1 MLKKSFFALI
11 LSVLLIG
18 IVSGCTQ
25 SSSNEEEGK
34 GSGGKSVKIGYF
46 PNLTH
51 SATIIALEKGF
62 FEEEFGKDVKIETKT
77 VANGGLFMEAMATNA
92 IDVGTV
98 GPGPLLN
105 FYVKNPEYHLIS
117 GAVNGGAVLVASE
130 GSKVTDLKDLA
141 GKKVAIPVIGST
153 QDVMLRKA
161 LQDVDLKPTTNGGTV
176 ELYAA
181 APADTTALFVQ
192 KSVDAA
198 ATQEPWG
205 YVLEN
210 QAKGK
215 LVLDWDQFAWGKD
228 SPNTVVAASQ
238 KFLDKKGL
246 AASYLKAH
254 DKAVKF
260 IQENPEES
268 QELVIK
274 HLKELTG
281 KELSKEE
288 VASAFSRLEV
298 TTEVN
303 EQVIQEMADISKEA
317 GYIPSSDIK
326 GMIDLSILEEVSK

>member
-1 MLKKSFFALI
+1 MLKKTFFALVTSI
-11 LSVLLIG
+11 LLIG

-25 SSSNEEEGK
+25 STSNEEEKDSGK
-34 GSGGKSVKIGYF
+34 QTVKIGYF

-62 FEEEFGKDVKIETKT
+62 FEEEFGKNIKIETKT

-130 GSKVTDLKDLA
+130 GSKVADLKDLD

-161 LQDVDLKPTTNGGTV
+161 LKEVNLKPTTNGGTV
-176 ELYAA
+176 ELYAS

-238 KFLDKKGL
+238 KFMDKKDL
-246 AASYLKAH
+246 STSYLKAH
-254 DKAVKF
+254 EKAVKF
-260 IQENPEES
+260 IQDKPEES
-268 QELVIK
+268 QDLVIK
-274 HLKELTG
+274 HLKKLTG

-326 GMIDLSILEEVSK
+326 GMIDLSILKEVSK